1 MSSNLVVVG
10 GVAAGA
16 SAAAK
21 ARRTSEDIRITLI
34 EAGPYISFANCGL
47 PYYLGGEIADRDRLF
62 VVKPK
67 QFAKR
72 FNMDV
77 RTLTMATAIDRRQ
90 KTVTLATPDGSET
103 IPYDRLILATGTV
116 AVRPPIEG
124 LDSSNIFTCRTV
136 PDVDAITKQINA
148 ALGQEHGAIAAE
160 AAGAP
165 LSAVIIGGGYI
176 GLETAEQFL
185 HRGMKVTVIEMLNQ
199 VMGGA
204 FDAEIAL
211 PVQNALEAA
220 GAAVLLGDGVAKIVQ
235 KDGGS
240 VAITRSG
247 REIPFDVGILSVG
260 VRPNVELAKQA
271 GLQLGETGAIKVD
284 PQQRT
289 SDPAIFAAGDNSET
303 IHKVLSRA
311 VNIPLAGPAN
321 KAGRVA
327 GCNAALD
334 LVGAGEGDRR
344 RLKMP
349 PVLGTGIV
357 RVCGQTAAVTGLSEG
372 LAKKAGLDYEV
383 LYMPGASHAGYYPGA
398 ESLLLKIL
406 YAHDGRLLGAQAIGG
421 NGVDKRIDVLA
432 TAVFAGMSVEDLES
446 LDLAYAP
453 PFSSAK
459 DPVIMAGFAASN
471 SRRGIMPTVTPRE
484 LLDALAGKNGDN
496 GEKLLVID
504 VRTSRE
510 FEAGHLPE
518 AVNIPV
524 DEIRDRLDE
533 IPADRTIVV
542 HCGVG
547 YRSYVAQQ
555 ILMNLGRRNVLNI
568 TGGFGTITQVRESSE
583 KH

>member
-1 MSSNLVVVG
+1 MSSHLVVVG

-47 PYYLGGEIADRDRLF
+47 PYYLGGEIADRDKLF

-67 QFAKR
+67 QFAER
-72 FNMDV
+72 FNIDV
-77 RTLTMATAIDRRQ
+77 RTQTKAAAIDRQR
-90 KTVTLATPDGSET
+90 KTVTLAGGET
-103 IPYDRLILATGTV
+103 LAYDRLILATGTV

-124 LDSSNIFTCRTV
+124 LDSENIFTCRTV
-136 PDVDAITKQINA
+136 PDVDDITKRINA
-148 ALGQEHGAIAAE
+148 ALGHERDVIAAE
-160 AAGAP
+160 AVAHAP

-185 HRGMKVTVIEMLNQ
+185 QRGMKVTVVEMLDQ

-211 PVQNALEAA
+211 PVQKALDAA
-220 GAAVLLGDGVAKIVQ
+220 GATVLLGDGVAKIVN

-247 REIPFDVGILSVG
+247 RKIPFDVGILSVG

-284 PQQRT
+284 SHQRT
-289 SDPAIFAAGDNSET
+289 SDPSIFAAGDNSET

-311 VNIPLAGPAN
+311 VSIPLAGPAN

-334 LVGAGEGDRR
+334 LAGAGEADGL

-372 LAKKAGLDYEV
+372 LAKKAGLNYKV
-383 LYMPGASHAGYYPGA
+383 LYMPGASHAGYYPNA

-406 YAHDGRLLGAQAIGG
+406 YAPDSGRLLGAQAVGG
-421 NGVDKRIDVLA
+421 AGVDKRIDVLA

-471 SRRGIMPTVTPRE
+471 TRRGIMPTITPRE
-484 LLDALAGKNGDN
+484 LLDALAGKS
-496 GEKLLVID
+496 GEKPFVLD
-504 VRTSRE
+504 VRTPRE
-510 FEAGHLPE
+510 YEAGHLPE

-524 DEIRDRLDE
+524 DEIRDRIGE
-533 IPADRTIVV
+533 IPADRTITV

-555 ILMNLGRRNVLNI
+555 ILLNLGRRNVLNI
-568 TGGFGTITQVRESSE
+568 TGGLGTITQVEESSG

>member
-1 MSSNLVVVG
+1 MASHLVVVG

-21 ARRTSEDIRITLI
+21 ARRTSENIKITLV

-47 PYYLGGEIADRDRLF
+47 PYYLGGEIADRDKLF

-72 FNMDV
+72 FNIDV
-77 RTLTMATAIDRRQ
+77 RTQTKATAIDRERR
-90 KTVTLATPDGSET
+90 TVTLAGGET
-103 IPYDRLILATGTV
+103 LAYDRLILATGTV

-124 LDSSNIFTCRTV
+124 LDSENIFTCRTV
-136 PDVDAITKQINA
+136 PDVDAIMQKI
-148 ALGQEHGAIAAE
+148 GGEAE
-160 AAGAP
+160 SS
-165 LSAVIIGGGYI
+165 SAVIIGGGYI

-185 HRGMKVTVIEMLNQ
+185 QRGMKVTVVEMLDQ

-211 PVQNALEAA
+211 PVQKALEAA
-220 GAAVLLGDGVAKIVQ
+220 GAAVLLGDGVAKIVN

-284 PQQRT
+284 FHQRT

-311 VNIPLAGPAN
+311 VSIPLAGPAN

-334 LVGAGEGDRR
+334 LAGAGETDRR

-372 LAKKAGLDYEV
+372 LAKKNALTYET
-383 LYMPGASHAGYYPGA
+383 LYMPGASHAGYYPNA

-406 YAHDGRLLGAQAIGG
+406 YAPDSGRLLGAQAVGG
-421 NGVDKRIDVLA
+421 AGVDKRIDVLA
-432 TAVFAGMSVEDLES
+432 TAIFAGMSVEDLES

-471 SRRGIMPTVTPRE
+471 TRRGVMPTITPQELFEALNGENPPLVLDVRTPRE
-484 LLDALAGKNGDN
+484 Y
-496 GEKLLVID
+496 
-504 VRTSRE
+504 
-510 FEAGHLPE
+510 EAAHLPE

-524 DEIRDRLDE
+524 DEIRDRVGE
-533 IPADRTIVV
+533 IPADRTIAV
-542 HCGVG
+542 HCAAG

-555 ILMNLGRRNVLNI
+555 ILLNFGRRNVLNI
-568 TGGFGTITQVRESSE
+568 TGGFETITQVKESSG